1 MIAQVSKLLTHFGC
15 RSGVGIQLQASM
27 ELLILEMGL
36 TAQPLQES
44 YKKYGPRITHSWIKS
59 IWEKVSKYKIGVQ
72 IAPLDIQPPRE
83 RDRWFMRAVE
93 EAGIND
99 PKELCRINRTR
110 IHQQVLYVSDVLEA
124 NGKTIDHRYMMK
136 RPPEDRWS
144 NINFS
149 NENPPPET
157 STFGEKS

>member
-1 MIAQVSKLLTHFGC
+1 MC
-15 RSGVGIQLQASM
+15 
-27 ELLILEMGL
+27 
-36 TAQPLQES
+36 
-44 YKKYGPRITHSWIKS
+44 
-59 IWEKVSKYKIGVQ
+59 
-72 IAPLDIQPPRE
+72 
-83 RDRWFMRAVE
+83 AVE

-99 PKELCRINRTR
+99 PKELCRINRTQ